1 MKAIDIPK
9 TEFEDLLSF
18 QCTKED
24 IAGFFHV
31 SEKTIARFCQRE
43 YHKPFTEV
51 AEEYRSSGRVS
62 LRRAQYA
69 AAKAGNVQML
79 IFLGKQWLNQTDKVE
94 TNLHAEG
101 DINVKHGEVTRVIY
115 YDPATGNPTQE
126 TLQGADDDVKAYLKD
141 RDNYNGNTL
150 TINLPNKDAD
160 PEGNDVTG
168 ERTIMS
174 KDGHIRLHLPYNG
187 RENIHRQFVMKNG
200 ETNASIEFPD
210 DGRGGYG
217 NAILDD
223 YDDGRGGYAT
233 E

>member
-43 YHKPFTEV
+43 YKKSFSDV
-51 AEEYRSSGRVS
+51 AAEYRSSGCVS

-69 AAKAGNVQML
+69 AAIGGNVQMM

-115 YDPATGNPTQE
+115 YDPETGNPTQE
-126 TLQGADDDVKAYLKD
+126 TIQGADDDVKAYLRD
-141 RDNYNGNTL
+141 RENYNGDTL
-150 TINLPNKDAD
+150 TINLPNKDGD

-174 KDGHIRLHLPYNG
+174 KDGQMRLHLPIDG
-187 RENIHRQFVMKNG
+187 REDIHRQFVIKNG
-200 ETNASIEFPD
+200 ETGAEALFPD

-217 NAILDD
+217 HAVLDD

>member
-79 IFLGKQWLNQTDKVE
+79 IFLGKQWLNQTDKNE
-94 TNLHAEG
+94 TNVHADG
-101 DINVKHGEVTRVIY
+101 DINVKHGNVTRMIF
-115 YDPATGNPTQE
+115 YDPVTGNPTKEELSGSDEDIQAFIND
-126 TLQGADDDVKAYLKD
+126 Q
-141 RDNYNGNTL
+141 DNYNGDTMTFRLPEKDPDPNEIEGEQ
-150 TINLPNKDAD
+150 TIVS
-160 PEGNDVTG
+160 E
-168 ERTIMS
+168 
-174 KDGHIRLHLPYNG
+174 DGQTRIHLP
-187 RENIHRQFVMKNG
+187 F
-200 ETNASIEFPD
+200 
-210 DGRGGYG
+210 DGRGGYTDDPEKNLIIDHVLEDG
-217 NAILDD
+217 NKVRLNWRNN
-223 YDDGRGGYAT
+223 GRGGHIPQKR

>member
-43 YHKPFTEV
+43 YKKSFSDV
-51 AEEYRSSGRVS
+51 AAEYRSSGCVS

-69 AAKAGNVQML
+69 AAIGGNVQMM

-94 TNLHAEG
+94 TNLHADG

-115 YDPATGNPTQE
+115 YDPETGNPTQE
-126 TLQGADDDVKAYLKD
+126 TIQGADDDVKAYLRD
-141 RDNYNGNTL
+141 RENYNGDTVG
-150 TINLPNKDAD
+150 ISLPNKDPVPD
-160 PEGNDVTG
+160 DEIKG

-174 KDGHIRLHLPYNG
+174 KDGQTRLHLPIDG
-187 RENIHRQFVMKNG
+187 REELHRHFTIKNG
-200 ETNASIEFPD
+200 ETGAEALFPD

-217 NAILDD
+217 IAVLDD